1 MPRRPQ
7 ASVDLRDVPN
17 PTAPVL
23 RGSGNDL
30 STALQALITS
40 MNSTGVRENILSQS
54 RFPLAGDMQAFLLV
68 NQLIYRGTAR
78 PTDMADAI
86 GTGRSNISK
95 IVRRLEQ
102 AGLVG
107 RMPDPDDGRHS
118 VIGLTP
124 AGREVGQRIVDVSS
138 SGYEVIFEDW
148 SQADFAQ
155 LEALVVRLVADIDEK
170 LDHAIERGSG
180 VRIPRP
186 PRPSAAAAL
195 EEASATA

>member
-1 MPRRPQ
+1 M
-7 ASVDLRDVPN
+7 
-17 PTAPVL
+17 
-23 RGSGNDL
+23 